1 MKTICQQKILY
12 PVFSFSSL
20 PFWIVWLT
28 ASYIHNSCYSLF
40 IAFQQPS
47 NPSGWKYFSF
57 VTVTRAMKWKYE
69 QLQDLLSRYKGTYTF
84 FKIPPDFFLNFYL
97 SKINH
102 RIRLWFQ
109 TWLHCERTIIS
120 GKKKISK
127 GFDHSTRTWHFNKYL
142 RRNLSSNTFLD

>member
-1 MKTICQQKILY
+1 MSAKILY

-20 PFWIVWLT
+20 PFWIAWLT
-28 ASYIHNSCYSLF
+28 VSYIHNSCYSLF

-57 VTVTRAMKWKYE
+57 VTVTRAMEWKYE
-69 QLQDLLSRYKGTYTF
+69 QLQDLLSWYKGTYTF

-102 RIRLWFQ
+102 RIWLWFQ
-109 TWLHCERTIIS
+109 TWLHCERTMIS
-120 GKKKISK
+120 EKKKISK
-127 GFDHSTRTWHFNKYL
+127 GFDHDTQTWHFNKYL
-142 RRNLSSNTFLD
+142 WRNLSSNTFLD